1 MSKALVR
8 VLVVDDDV
16 NLLNALRRALR
27 KDVELMT
34 ATGAVEGLRML
45 DKNGP
50 FCVLV
55 SDQNMPK
62 VDGATFLAK
71 VRESFPN
78 VVRIMLTG
86 NNDQETAMKAVN
98 QAHVFSYLH
107 KPCKADALRDAIFA
121 AHQYHESRMLE
132 RTVLEETVA
141 GAVKLVTDMLAI
153 TYPKDF
159 RRSQLVQRWAVEAGK
174 ALGVDE
180 IWELEVAALLW
191 PMADRML
198 SEELRAKKYRREPLT
213 EEETRK
219 ILESNLTAS
228 RILANVPRF
237 SGVSRLL
244 LAAST
249 DGSRMVGE
257 AGQTMASRILHI
269 LIDLV
274 CAMKKGGR
282 EGVEAGFSE
291 LEKHSQDYDPA
302 LLAVLPDLIAQ
313 ASEGQA
319 GTERLSVEL
328 RDLCVGDLLLEDLYD
343 GSGVLLLASGQEV
356 TDTIAVTLARI
367 QANGRAAL
375 RAKVARRKKARAA

>member
-1 MSKALVR
+1 
-8 VLVVDDDV
+8 
-16 NLLNALRRALR
+16 
-27 KDVELMT
+27 
-34 ATGAVEGLRML
+34 
-45 DKNGP
+45 
-50 FCVLV
+50 
-55 SDQNMPK
+55 
-62 VDGATFLAK
+62 
-71 VRESFPN
+71 
-78 VVRIMLTG
+78 
-86 NNDQETAMKAVN
+86 
-98 QAHVFSYLH
+98 
-107 KPCKADALRDAIFA
+107 
-121 AHQYHESRMLE
+121 
-132 RTVLEETVA
+132 
-141 GAVKLVTDMLAI
+141 
-153 TYPKDF
+153 
-159 RRSQLVQRWAVEAGK
+159 
-174 ALGVDE
+174 
-180 IWELEVAALLW
+180 
-191 PMADRML
+191 
-198 SEELRAKKYRREPLT
+198 
-213 EEETRK
+213 
-219 ILESNLTAS
+219 
-228 RILANVPRF
+228 
-237 SGVSRLL
+237 
-244 LAAST
+244 
-249 DGSRMVGE
+249 MVGE